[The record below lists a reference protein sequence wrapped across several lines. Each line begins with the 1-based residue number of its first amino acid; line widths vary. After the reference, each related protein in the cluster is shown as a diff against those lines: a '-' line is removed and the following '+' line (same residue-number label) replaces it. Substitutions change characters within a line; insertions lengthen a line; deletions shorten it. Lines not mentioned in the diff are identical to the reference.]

1 MATAESNM
9 AKHLPAPSTFAPS
22 RNDVLSSLSFFFG
35 DPASPEKL
43 RDYSEHQAQTYHF
56 PDAFTGSNNRI
67 RDTLNNLVLKSPQD
81 WQTSVGLPLYAKY
94 RIKLKKSLYTQN
106 HQIAV
111 LRFSFALFCFHRI
124 FENSV
129 QITGTVS
136 LVLHSNTDDL
146 SFVILN
152 KKIDNVCS
160 SQLFAC
166 RPSSGTRCVLTS
178 GCCSVF
184 RRRACRGCVSSTP
197 RHIEHSD
204 EASLVLGLV

>member
-67 RDTLNNLVLKSPQD
+67 RDTLNNLVLKVRLSVQTKCCVSCLEKYVLFVLSHTNALVMFLLPQSPQD

-111 LRFSFALFCFHRI
+111 LRFSFALFCFPC
-124 FENSV
+124 
-129 QITGTVS
+129 
-136 LVLHSNTDDL
+136 
-146 SFVILN
+146 IL
-152 KKIDNVCS
+152 KTAS
-160 SQLFAC
+160 RSPEPRL
-166 RPSSGTRCVLTS
+166 SGTRCASTS

-184 RRRACRGCVSSTP
+184 RQRV
-197 RHIEHSD
+197 IKF
-204 EASLVLGLV
+204 ASKWITLLNV

>member
-67 RDTLNNLVLKSPQD
+67 RDTLNNLVLKVRLSVQTKCCVSCLGKYVLFVLSHTNALVMFLLPQSPQD
-81 WQTSVGLPLYAKY
+81 WQTSVGLP
-94 RIKLKKSLYTQN
+94 
-106 HQIAV
+106 
-111 LRFSFALFCFHRI
+111 F
-124 FENSV
+124 V
-129 QITGTVS
+129 QITGTVR
-136 LVLHSNTDDL
+136 LVLHSNTDDS

-152 KKIDNVCS
+152 KKLTTCVFLNF
-160 SQLFAC
+160 LAC
-166 RPSSGTRCVLTS
+166 RPSSGM
-178 GCCSVF
+178 
-184 RRRACRGCVSSTP
+184 
-197 RHIEHSD
+197 
-204 EASLVLGLV
+204 